1 MDIPVIAIARHK
13 SGFYEWA
20 IVYGNERVDG
30 EIGDSSISACLS
42 CAVAG
47 LPNDAL
53 LVEVRYRTVGMGT
66 FPRVALEETP
76 EVFAEKI
83 ANDYAMLVTF
93 E

>member
-20 IVYGNERVDG
+20 ILYGSERLDG
-30 EIGDSSISACLS
+30 DAGDPSISACLS
-42 CAVAG
+42 SAVQSI
-47 LPNDAL
+47 PNDAS

-66 FPRVALEETP
+66 FSRMTLEDAP
-76 EVFAEKI
+76 EVIAEKI
-83 ANDYAMLVTF
+83 ANDYGTLMF

>member
-1 MDIPVIAIARHK
+1 MDIPVISIARHK

-47 LPNDAL
+47 LPNDTM
-53 LVEVRYRTVGMGT
+53 LVEVRYRAVGMGT
-66 FPRVALEETP
+66 FPRVALEETT
-76 EVFAEKI
+76 EVIAEKI
-83 ANDYAMLVTF
+83 ANDYATLVGF
-93 E
+93 G

>member
-20 IVYGNERVDG
+20 IVYGDERVDG

-42 CAVAG
+42 YAVAG
-47 LPNDAL
+47 LPNEVV

-66 FPRVALEETP
+66 FPRVALEEAP
-76 EVFAEKI
+76 EVIAEKI
-83 ANDYAMLVTF
+83 ASDYAMLVTS